1 MGRLLAIDM
10 GQKRCGVAVTDP
22 QRIVA
27 NPLETVDTARLP
39 EFVADYCRREPV
51 DLIVVGRPLNMNGEP
66 SDSTRYILPA
76 VGRLRKALPP
86 GMEIAWADERFTSV
100 LAHRAMIDG
109 GMRRMA
115 RRDKAV
121 VDKISAAI
129 ILNDFITYN
138 Q

>member
-22 QRIVA
+22 ARIVA
-27 NPLETVDTARLP
+27 NPLETVETGRLP

-51 DLIVVGRPLNMNGEP
+51 DMIVVGRPLNMNGQP

-86 GMEIAWADERFTSV
+86 EMEIVWADERFTSV

>member
-10 GQKRCGVAVTDP
+10 GQKRCGIAVTDP
-22 QRIVA
+22 SRIIA
-27 NPLETVDTARLP
+27 NPLETVATARLP
-39 EFVADYCRREPV
+39 EYVADYCRREPV
-51 DLIVVGRPLNMNGEP
+51 DMIVVGRPLNMNGEP
-66 SDSTRYILPA
+66 SDSTRFILPA

-86 GMEIAWADERFTSV
+86 GMEIVWADERFTSV
-100 LAHRAMIDG
+100 LAHKAMIDG

-129 ILNDFITYN
+129 ILNDFLTYN

>member
-10 GQKRCGVAVTDP
+10 GRKRCGIAVTDP
-22 QRIVA
+22 LRIIA
-27 NPLETVDTARLP
+27 NPLETVETARLP
-39 EFVADYCRREPV
+39 QFVADYCRREPV
-51 DLIVVGRPLNMNGEP
+51 DMIVVGRPLNMNGEP
-66 SDSTRYILPA
+66 SDSTRYIIPA

-86 GMEIAWADERFTSV
+86 EMEIVWADERFTSV

-129 ILNDFITYN
+129 ILNDFITN
-138 Q
+138 N

>member
-10 GQKRCGVAVTDP
+10 GQKRCGIAVTDP
-22 QRIVA
+22 LRIVA

-51 DLIVVGRPLNMNGEP
+51 DMIVVGRPLNMNGEP

-76 VGRLRKALPP
+76 VGRLRKALPE
-86 GMEIAWADERFTSV
+86 GMEIVWADERFTSV
-100 LAHRAMIDG
+100 LAHRAMLDG

-129 ILNDFITYN
+129 ILNDFITNN

>member
-10 GQKRCGVAVTDP
+10 GRKRCGIAVTDP
-22 QRIVA
+22 LRIIA
-27 NPLETVDTARLP
+27 NPLETVETAKLP
-39 EFVADYCRREPV
+39 QFVADYCRREPV
-51 DLIVVGRPLNMNGEP
+51 DMIVVGRPLNMNGEP
-66 SDSTRYILPA
+66 SDSTRYIIPA

-86 GMEIAWADERFTSV
+86 AMEIVWADERFTSV

-129 ILNDFITYN
+129 ILNDFITN
-138 Q
+138 N

>member
-22 QRIVA
+22 ERIIA
-27 NPLETVDTARLP
+27 NPLETVDTVRLP

-51 DLIVVGRPLNMNGEP
+51 DMILVGRPLDMHGRP

-76 VGRLRKALPP
+76 VGRLRKALPA
-86 GMEIAWADERFTSV
+86 GMEIVWADERFTSV

-129 ILNDFITYN
+129 ILNDFLTNN